1 MVERKLFKT
10 KLCVLFRR
18 GRCHRQNCSF
28 AHGNAEL
35 RQFSGSFNGR
45 PNYRGGDLRN
55 KLDRRLSPRQRYSL
69 QRDTRVRR
77 RFSESSPPRSLG
89 TNRDRKRRKRQ
100 QFDGQSDFSGSLKIS
115 DRAEDRAK
123 ERKSTSSSSR
133 IVLEDQLKEA
143 ENQIDMLDRQKSQLR
158 DLMQHKVEQADGLTS
173 KIQELE
179 SQLLKEKDECKRI
192 NSKIKKFVKAHR
204 RYVRVQDELKR
215 SQVRLEEL
223 GDRLGSGAVATG
235 GNEEDSSINIVSD
248 GENVTYH
255 AINQQNDVHAN
266 LTCNGVYE
274 VETTRMGKLSQLIAQ
289 PTQSNI
295 NKDVGLMDGSS
306 GGLQLILN
314 DGKQKRRKSVSTS
327 IPTADKQKGSVSG
340 LTVPS
345 TSMAAHANDEL
356 AEIEE
361 ENVEVVENY
370 ATEIDKGTAANEV
383 RKLPFLPLPPPPL
396 RPNPYS
402 QYQGDDENVNVDEME
417 MADADIV

>member
-133 IVLEDQLKEA
+133 IVLEDQVKRLHSLCFISCTA
-143 ENQIDMLDRQKSQLR
+143 FLR
-158 DLMQHKVEQADGLTS
+158 HFSPFLFIRAV
-173 KIQELE
+173 
-179 SQLLKEKDECKRI
+179 
-192 NSKIKKFVKAHR
+192 
-204 RYVRVQDELKR
+204 KR
-215 SQVRLEEL
+215 SGE
-223 GDRLGSGAVATG
+223 
-235 GNEEDSSINIVSD
+235 SD
-248 GENVTYH
+248 
-255 AINQQNDVHAN
+255 
-266 LTCNGVYE
+266 
-274 VETTRMGKLSQLIAQ
+274 
-289 PTQSNI
+289 
-295 NKDVGLMDGSS
+295 
-306 GGLQLILN
+306 
-314 DGKQKRRKSVSTS
+314 
-327 IPTADKQKGSVSG
+327 
-340 LTVPS
+340 
-345 TSMAAHANDEL
+345 
-356 AEIEE
+356 
-361 ENVEVVENY
+361 
-370 ATEIDKGTAANEV
+370 
-383 RKLPFLPLPPPPL
+383 
-396 RPNPYS
+396 
-402 QYQGDDENVNVDEME
+402 
-417 MADADIV
+417 